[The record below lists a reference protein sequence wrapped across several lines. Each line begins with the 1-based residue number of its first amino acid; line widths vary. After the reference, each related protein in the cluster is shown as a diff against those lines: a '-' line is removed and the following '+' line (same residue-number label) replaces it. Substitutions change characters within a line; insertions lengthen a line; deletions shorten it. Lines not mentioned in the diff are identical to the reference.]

1 MEILAMSAPLFFR
14 RKKMRLD
21 KYLADVGLGS
31 RKEVKVF
38 IKKGKVQVNG
48 EVIKSDKFQVK
59 ETADCITFEGE
70 SLTYQKYFYYLL
82 NKPQDVISAT
92 QDNYDETVLDLFSDE
107 DYREDLF
114 PVGRLDK
121 DTEGFLLIT
130 NDGALSHRLLSPK
143 KHVEKEY
150 YAHVLGIMTQ
160 EDVAL
165 FEKGVIISGEEQ
177 TLPAQLTI
185 LSVDESMHTSEISL
199 VLHEGKFHQVKRM
212 VAAVGKEVT
221 YLKRV
226 RMGNLTLPE
235 DIELGQYRQLSEEEL
250 EKLKENG

>member
-1 MEILAMSAPLFFR
+1 MSAPLFFR

-38 IKKGKVQVNG
+38 IKKGNVQVNG
-48 EVIKSDKFQVK
+48 EVVKSDKFQVK
-59 ETADCITFEGE
+59 EKVDIITFEGE
-70 SLTYQKYFYYLL
+70 KLTYQKYFYYLL
-82 NKPQDVISAT
+82 NKPQGVISAT

-107 DYREDLF
+107 AYREDLF

-130 NDGALSHRLLSPK
+130 NDGVLSHQLLSPK

-150 YAHVLGIMTQ
+150 YACVSGIMTQ
-160 EDVAL
+160 EDVEL
-165 FEKGVIISGEEQ
+165 FEKGLIISGEEQ

-185 LSVDESMHTSEISL
+185 VSVDKEKQISEIQL
-199 VLHEGKFHQVKRM
+199 ILHEGKFHQVKRM

-226 RMGNLTLPE
+226 RMGNLPLPK
-235 DIELGQYRQLSEEEL
+235 DIELGHYRQLSEEEL
-250 EKLKENG
+250 EKLKGNV